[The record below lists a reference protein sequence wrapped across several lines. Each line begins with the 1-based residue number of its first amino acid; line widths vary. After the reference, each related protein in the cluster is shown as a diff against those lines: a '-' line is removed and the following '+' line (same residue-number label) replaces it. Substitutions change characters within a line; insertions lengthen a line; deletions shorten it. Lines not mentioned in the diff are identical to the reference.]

1 MGKGDGSAVET
12 RSGNHHLLRQERW
25 LVRLTA
31 RRSADRGLPTFVKM
45 EADSGAEAAL
55 LWTAGLASGLPGQF
69 LAVAGLISLYVLGPI
84 PITCALLGC
93 SVILLPIGG
102 LRYVQSHRSRRRFRA
117 EQAAPDPIHRRA

>member
-1 MGKGDGSAVET
+1 MNGQGGRVCGCET

-93 SVILLPIGG
+93 SVILLTIGDSG
-102 LRYVQSHRSRRRFRA
+102 TCKAIVRA
-117 EQAAPDPIHRRA
+117 DG